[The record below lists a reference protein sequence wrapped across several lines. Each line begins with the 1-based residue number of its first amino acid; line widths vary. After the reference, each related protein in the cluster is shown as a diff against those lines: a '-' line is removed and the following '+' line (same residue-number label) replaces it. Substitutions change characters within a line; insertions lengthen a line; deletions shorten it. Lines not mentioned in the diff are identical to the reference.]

1 MDDSGDGWQTVM
13 PTTHSSIQRL
23 SRDAWA
29 ELEACERQI
38 LKEWEQTHTHWSG
51 IGKHT
56 PLDDH
61 TEAKRLHTRFKLAND
76 TPLGTGSFGV
86 VQKVIYANNGRTIC
100 LARKQV
106 RPPHRR
112 FPIQLLREEASVM
125 EKLDHDH
132 IVKLVGTYCIS
143 SNLYL
148 LLWPVAVCNL
158 DCLFNDI
165 DHLKSGEGDR
175 EDIIK
180 RLYTLD
186 LHNLSAVDK
195 RCQPNAGTCPLKYLQ
210 QAMGC
215 VSRAVAYCHQ
225 EKIRHLD
232 LKPSNILL
240 NPGRVYIADFG
251 IAKDVGERDHT
262 MTRGPAGTPKWRA
275 PELNQ
280 VQCDW
285 SMQAAEVYS
294 LGLVLLNIAT
304 VIHGGDLA
312 DFDEIIGDL
321 TPRGRADKISA
332 YLPKLERLALATQEV
347 HDVNAF
353 TFAPKHA
360 FHLVSR
366 MLDLDAERRPS
377 IFQVDAELI
386 DLGGVEQVY
395 HSNCCKKS
403 TRFVTDRINTKIRA
417 LVDERDRLK
426 ADHMGM
432 LRRLEVLEA
441 KDDTYESRIRKE
453 RNTHA
458 ENITRLQEIL
468 EKERNERK
476 RLEAQLAE
484 FQQTYR
490 RQPRPSIPR
499 PASDPAQGGLM
510 MRMRPRTHPI
520 PNDPAALLSPPIKM
534 QTKVAAPSVVPGSR
548 LTYSQTAACAVAAK
562 PESPHLAA
570 AAIPKAMSPHL
581 LPRRDSLNP
590 TLIPRRDS
598 MNRLANSPS
607 PGAATPGSPNPDL
620 AGYTLRS
627 RNSGS
632 RLPQPVNPATPI
644 RAGTPA
650 LNRDLSSTDSTTYSM
665 NSSVFSRL
673 EGSKHSLA
681 ETSFA
686 GTPAIG
692 TPALNQERKNSHTAE
707 SYEHVEHG
715 NSEADQAVEMG
726 YGLGITVTERRESVS
741 TRRNSILDNASVT
754 SSSIPATASIGSP
767 HPSGSALS
775 SPRAAHA
782 QIDGHRL
789 TRFKIPSM
797 PTAKSWAD
805 VARKERR

>member
-1 MDDSGDGWQTVM
+1 MGDSGNGWQTVM

-38 LKEWEQTHTHWSG
+38 LNEWERTHTHWSG

-86 VQKVIYANNGRTIC
+86 VQKVVYANNGRTIC

-112 FPIQLLREEASVM
+112 FPISLLREEASVM

-180 RLYTLD
+180 RLHTLD

-195 RCQPNAGTCPLKYLQ
+195 RSQPNTGTCPLKYLQ

-215 VSRAVAYCHQ
+215 VARAVAYCHQ

-312 DFDEIIGDL
+312 DFDEIIADL
-321 TPRGRADKISA
+321 TLRGRDDKINA

-347 HDVNAF
+347 QDVNAF
-353 TFAPKHA
+353 TFAPKHTLR
-360 FHLVSR
+360 LVSR
-366 MLDLDAERRPS
+366 MLHLDAERRPS

-395 HSNCCKKS
+395 HSHCCKKS
-403 TRFVTDRINTKIRA
+403 ARFVTDRINTKIRA

-426 ADHMGM
+426 ADHMNM
-432 LRRLEVLEA
+432 AKRLEVLEA
-441 KDDTYESRIRKE
+441 KDDTYESRILKE
-453 RNTHA
+453 RNAQA
-458 ENITRLQEIL
+458 ENVARLQDL
-468 EKERNERK
+468 LKKEQSECK
-476 RLEAQLAE
+476 RLTAQLAE
-484 FQQTYR
+484 FQQTYK
-490 RQPRPSIPR
+490 RQPRPTLPR
-499 PASDPAQGGLM
+499 PASDPAHGGLM

-520 PNDPAALLSPPIKM
+520 PNDPAAPLSPPVKT
-534 QTKVAAPSVVPGSR
+534 QTKLAAPTAVPGSK
-548 LTYSQTAACAVAAK
+548 LTYSQTAAGAVSSK
-562 PESPHLAA
+562 PASPHLVA

-590 TLIPRRDS
+590 TMIPRRDS
-598 MNRLANSPS
+598 MNRLANTPS
-607 PGAATPGSPNPDL
+607 PGAATSGSPNPDL

-644 RAGTPA
+644 RAGTPI
-650 LNRDLSSTDSTTYSM
+650 LNRDPSSTDSTTYSM
-665 NSSVFSRL
+665 NSSVFSHL
-673 EGSKHSLA
+673 ESSKHSLA
-681 ETSFA
+681 ETSAA

-692 TPALNQERKNSHTAE
+692 TPALNQERKNLHTAE
-707 SYEHVEHG
+707 SYEHVDHG
-715 NSEADQAVEMG
+715 GSEEDQTVEMR
-726 YGLGITVTERRESVS
+726 YGLGITGMVRRDSVC
-741 TRRNSILDNASVT
+741 TRRNSILDSASVA
-754 SSSIPATASIGSP
+754 SSNIAATASMGSP
-767 HPSGSALS
+767 HPSSSALS
-775 SPRAAHA
+775 SPRVAHA
-782 QIDGHRL
+782 HLDGHRSSM
-789 TRFKIPSM
+789 FKVPSM
-797 PTAKSWAD
+797 PTHQSWAD